1 MLNDVPTA
9 AGNDRDAATVTQLP
23 GVNLSLDVT
32 AGALDLPWWRQ
43 PQQLLLGGVVAGVLA
58 IVVIITLRMVFGHSG
73 AQKTSDTIP
82 LVSVLAPGRST
93 IDTTVNFTGG
103 IVARYDMPIGVEG
116 EGGRIVAVLAESG
129 DHVRKGQVLAR
140 VEPTVVTAQV
150 ASLRATVDQTRA
162 EAALAEA
169 DYQRAAAVVASVGA
183 LSREELDKRRSVVA
197 TTAARV
203 KSAEAQ
209 LAEAEARLLRTEIKA
224 PDDGLVLTRS
234 VEVGQTAMA
243 GAAPLFRLA
252 RGGDIEMRAQASEQD
267 LPQIKLGQS
276 VSVYLTGI
284 AAPFVGKVRLVSAII
299 DPLTRLGE
307 VRVSLPPSPDLRPGA
322 FARGEV
328 SIGTESY
335 PIVPQTAVLTTGT
348 VNFVYIVGADHL
360 AVRRPVKIKGT
371 QPRGIIIREGLTGT
385 ERVVTSAGAFLHEGE
400 QVNLVSE

>member
-1 MLNDVPTA
+1 MPNDAPPA
-9 AGNDRDAATVTQLP
+9 GGNDLPVATALQAPV
-23 GVNLSLDVT
+23 GNLNAGVT
-32 AGALDLPWWRQ
+32 AEAPDLPWWRQ
-43 PQQLLLGGVVAGVLA
+43 PQRLMLGAVVAGVTV
-58 IVVIITLRMVFGHSG
+58 IVVIITLRMVAGHSG
-73 AQKTSDTIP
+73 AQKASDTLP
-82 LVSVLAPGRST
+82 LVSVKAPGRST
-93 IDTTVNFTGG
+93 INTAVNFTGG

-129 DHVRKGQVLAR
+129 DRVRKGQVLAR

-150 ASLRATVDQTRA
+150 ASLRAAFDQTRA

-169 DYQRAAAVVASVGA
+169 EYQRAAAVVESVGA

-203 KSAEAQ
+203 KAAEAQ
-209 LAEAEARLLRTEIKA
+209 LAEAEARLLRTEIRA

-267 LPQIKLGQS
+267 LPQIKLGQP

-284 AAPFVGKVRLVSAII
+284 AAPFIGKVRLVSAII

-307 VRVSLPPSPDLRPGA
+307 VRVSLPASPELRPGA

-328 SIGTESY
+328 SIGSESF
-335 PIVPQTAVLTTGT
+335 PIVPQTAVLTDGA
-348 VNFVYIVGADHL
+348 VNFVYIVGTDHRV
-360 AVRRPVKIKGT
+360 VRRPVKIGGT
-371 QPRGIIIREGLTGT
+371 QPRGIIISDGLVGT

-400 QVNLVSE
+400 QVNLVAE